1 MAKNYYAVLGVAQG
15 ASDDEI
21 RRRFKE
27 LARDRH
33 PDRFRDQEKRQAEAA
48 FQDLTEAFNVL
59 TDPSRRRAHDLE
71 LTHPSSR
78 ASQGSGTSAT
88 AGRDRTQLI
97 RTYLARGVQ
106 AYKEG
111 NFNAAAESFDRATQV
126 DPRNPQAWY
135 NLAMAC
141 SRQERWLSRGVT
153 AIEKACEIE
162 PMKPSYRK
170 LAGRLC
176 ARAGKSERAEEH
188 FKEAL
193 TWGGQDAEV
202 ERALDELRTGSK
214 RRGFFGK
221 VI

>member
-15 ASDDEI
+15 ASDEEI
-21 RRRFKE
+21 RQRFKE
-27 LARDRH
+27 LARNRH
-33 PDRFRDQEKRQAEAA
+33 PDRFRDEEKKQAETS
-48 FQDLTEAFNVL
+48 FQELTEAFNVL
-59 TDPSRRRAHDLE
+59 SDHARRRAHDLD
-71 LTHPSSR
+71 LNQASSR
-78 ASQGSGTSAT
+78 PGPSGGAGGSADGDKA
-88 AGRDRTQLI
+88 QLV

-176 ARAGKSERAEEH
+176 VRAGKSDRAAEH
-188 FKEAL
+188 YKEAL
-193 TWGGQDAEV
+193 TWGGEDAEV
-202 ERALDELRTGSK
+202 ERALDELRSGSK